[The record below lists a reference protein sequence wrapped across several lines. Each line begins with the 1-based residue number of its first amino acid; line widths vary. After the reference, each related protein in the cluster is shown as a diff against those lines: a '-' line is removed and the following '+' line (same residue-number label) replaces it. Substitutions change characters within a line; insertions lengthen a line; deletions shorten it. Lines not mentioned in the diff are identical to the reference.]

1 MMLDLRHIS
10 TDKLRTAWEED
21 FNLLLFMS
29 LLKSKWYKGLIK
41 QNDLLCILVSYT
53 CTGPALALTNIG
65 GEIFHTLSQVLD
77 IRLKP
82 NPMIALFGIMQSE
95 EVLTTAKKCALSFA
109 CLLA

>member
-41 QNDLLCILVSYT
+41 QNDVSW
-53 CTGPALALTNIG
+53 
-65 GEIFHTLSQVLD
+65 FHTHVL
-77 IRLKP
+77 
-82 NPMIALFGIMQSE
+82 
-95 EVLTTAKKCALSFA
+95 VL
-109 CLLA
+109 LLP